1 MRKSLKSLGSLLLV
15 CSMLGLSVTGCSQK
29 AADNKSMDGSNES
42 VNESSKES
50 VAENADF
57 AYPMKTDKTV
67 TYWTPLNANVSA
79 NYGNLGETDFYKGLH
94 EQSGISVEFRHPAVG
109 QEKEQFNLLL
119 LDEELPDVIEW
130 EWFGYDGGP
139 QKAIDDGV
147 IIPLNDVFDK
157 YCPNI
162 KAYLKEHPDVD
173 KMIRTDNGDYYCFP
187 FIRGG
192 DLLLTSMG
200 PMLRADWLE
209 ELGLEVP
216 KTIDEWETVLTAFK
230 EKKGATGAF
239 AYWYSV
245 PDLTNHNPFAC
256 AYNARRTFYMKD
268 GKIAYGAIEDGY
280 KNYLQKMSEWMK
292 AGLIDPDLATLTNDQ
307 VAAKITNGSA
317 GASFAWGGSGM
328 GNWTKAG
335 QETNSNFR
343 LVAAPYPTLEAGQ
356 KPEMGQK
363 DNFYPGGLGCAA
375 ITTSCKDVEVA
386 ARLLDFGYSD
396 AGHIL
401 YNFGTEGVSY
411 KLEDGKH
418 VYTDTLLKN
427 PNLSITH
434 AMAGYV
440 RANYN
445 GPFIQDEEYILQ
457 YFALDEQKE
466 ALKLWSDTNTAKY
479 TVPPITP
486 NAEESK
492 EIARIMTEINT
503 YRDECTLKFILGTMD
518 MSEWDTY
525 VSTIKSMGIDKVL
538 EMENAALE
546 RYNAR

>member
-15 CSMLGLSVTGCSQK
+15 CSMLGLSVAGCSQK
-29 AADNKSMDGSNES
+29 AADNKAMDGSNES

-50 VAENADF
+50 VAENTDF

-79 NYGNLGETDFYKGLH
+79 NYGNLGETEFYKGLH

-317 GASFAWGGSGM
+317 GA
-328 GNWTKAG
+328 
-335 QETNSNFR
+335 
-343 LVAAPYPTLEAGQ
+343 
-356 KPEMGQK
+356 
-363 DNFYPGGLGCAA
+363 
-375 ITTSCKDVEVA
+375 
-386 ARLLDFGYSD
+386 
-396 AGHIL
+396 
-401 YNFGTEGVSY
+401 
-411 KLEDGKH
+411 
-418 VYTDTLLKN
+418 
-427 PNLSITH
+427 
-434 AMAGYV
+434 
-440 RANYN
+440 
-445 GPFIQDEEYILQ
+445 
-457 YFALDEQKE
+457 
-466 ALKLWSDTNTAKY
+466 
-479 TVPPITP
+479 
-486 NAEESK
+486 
-492 EIARIMTEINT
+492 
-503 YRDECTLKFILGTMD
+503 
-518 MSEWDTY
+518 
-525 VSTIKSMGIDKVL
+525 
-538 EMENAALE
+538 
-546 RYNAR
+546 

>member
-1 MRKSLKSLGSLLLV
+1 MSL
-15 CSMLGLSVTGCSQK
+15 TGCSQK
-29 AADNKSMDGSNES
+29 AEEKTASDTASEA
-42 VNESSKES
+42 
-50 VAENADF
+50 VAENKEF
-57 AYPMKTDKTV
+57 SYPMKTDKTL
-67 TYWTPLNANVSA
+67 TYWIPLNVNVSA
-79 NYGNLGETDFYKGLH
+79 NYGNLGETDFYKNLH
-94 EQSGISVEFRHPAVG
+94 EQSGIAVEYKHPALG
-109 QEKEQFNLLL
+109 QEKEQFNLML
-119 LDEELPDVIEW
+119 LDEELPDIVEW
-130 EWFGYDGGP
+130 EWFGYEGGP

-162 KAYLKEHPDVD
+162 KAYLKDHPDVD

-200 PMLRADWLE
+200 PMLRGDWLD

-216 KTIDEWETVLTAFK
+216 KTVDEWEMVLTAFK

-245 PDLTNHNPFAC
+245 PDLTNNNPFAC
-256 AYNARRTFYMKD
+256 AYGARRTFYLKD
-268 GKIAYGAIEDGY
+268 GKIAYGAIEDSY

-292 AGLIDPDLATLTNDQ
+292 AGLLDPDLATLTNDQ
-307 VAAKITNGSA
+307 VAAKITSGAA

-335 QETNSNFR
+335 KETNPDFR
-343 LVAAPYPTLEAGQ
+343 LVGAPYPTLEAGQ
-356 KPEMGQK
+356 KPEMGQR

-386 ARLLDFGYSD
+386 ARLLDYGYSE
-396 AGHIL
+396 AGHVL
-401 YNFGTEGVSY
+401 FNFGKEGVSY
-411 KLEDGKH
+411 EMKDGKYT
-418 VYTDTLLKN
+418 YTDLLLNN
-427 PNLSITH
+427 PNMSITH
-434 AMAGYV
+434 SMAGHV

-445 GPFIQDEEYILQ
+445 GPFVQDEEYILQ
-457 YFALDEQKE
+457 YFSLDEQKE
-466 ALKLWSDTNTAKY
+466 ALKLWSDTNMKKY
-479 TVPPITP
+479 TIPPITP

-492 EIARIMTEINT
+492 EIARIMTEVNT

-518 MSEWDTY
+518 MSEWDNY